1 MKRSELKRLRYE
13 FGGEKKVLE
22 RRKKSLET
30 KGSSTSEFLKLS
42 KNSIRRA
49 FFRLEFFIEWWEE
62 KKCFFAGILK
72 TVFVGLLRFFGLMV
86 LESRNFIVL
95 DNWIILG

>member
-1 MKRSELKRLRYE
+1 MKRSELKRLR

-22 RRKKSLET
+22 RRKKSLE
-30 KGSSTSEFLKLS
+30 KNSSSTSEFLKVKQKLDQTC
-42 KNSIRRA
+42 

-62 KKCFFAGILK
+62 KECFFAGILK
-72 TVFVGLLRFFGLMV
+72 TVFVGLLRFFGLML

-95 DNWIILG
+95 NNWIILG